1 LLLSTATTTATAT
14 VTNASPL
21 LDRKIEEITAGLP
34 AAFSKHLSSTG
45 DDNAATIIEYITAV
59 KNEVNLSDNY
69 RKDLIESLA
78 RFSKF
83 NDNTPFK
90 DLTRYSVITFVDCS

>member
-1 LLLSTATTTATAT
+1 MLLSATTTTATAT

-21 LDRKIEEITAGLP
+21 LDRKLEETTAGLP

-45 DDNAATIIEYITAV
+45 DDNAETIIEYIAAI

-78 RFSKF
+78 RFSNF
-83 NDNTPFK
+83 NDNKPFK
-90 DLTRYSVITFVDCS
+90 D